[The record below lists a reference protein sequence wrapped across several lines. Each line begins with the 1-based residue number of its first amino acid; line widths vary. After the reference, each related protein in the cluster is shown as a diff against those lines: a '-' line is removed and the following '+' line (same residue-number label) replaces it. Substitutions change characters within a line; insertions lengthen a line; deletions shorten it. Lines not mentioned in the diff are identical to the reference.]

1 MDISD
6 EMKNVFGMKHRPPGP
21 VLILDGITT
30 EMVEAFLV
38 RADTADSLD
47 AYRSLIIEEGG
58 RNFTIQPY
66 WASTYD
72 EEEAIYRLMLTL
84 TVLKGGG
91 REDPRVSIPN
101 TTPLWNAVLDASKI
115 AEVVVRVPYPTA

>member
-58 RNFTIQPY
+58 RNFTIGAY
-66 WASTYD
+66 WDSYCD
-72 EEEAIYRLMLTL
+72 EAEAVYRLMLTL
-84 TVLKGGG
+84 TVLKSGG

-115 AEVVVRVPYPTA
+115 AELVVRVPYPTA

>member
-6 EMKNVFGMKHRPPGP
+6 EMKNLFALKHRPPGP

-38 RADTADSLD
+38 RADSVDSLN
-47 AYRSLIIEEGG
+47 AYRNLIIEEER

-66 WASTYD
+66 WALTCD
-72 EEEAIYRLMLTL
+72 EDEASYRLMLTL
-84 TVLKGGG
+84 TVFKSGG
-91 REDPRVSIPN
+91 REDPRVSIPD
-101 TTPLWNAVLDASKI
+101 TTPLWNAILDASKI
-115 AEVVVRVPYPTA
+115 ADVVVRIPYPKA

>member
-1 MDISD
+1 MVISD
-6 EMKNVFGMKHRPPGP
+6 EMKNLFAQKHRPPGP
-21 VLILDGITT
+21 VLILNGITT

-38 RADTADSLD
+38 RADSVDSLD

-58 RNFTIQPY
+58 RNFTMEAY
-66 WASTYD
+66 WDPSCD
-72 EEEAIYRLMLTL
+72 EGEAVYRLILTL
-84 TVLKGGG
+84 TILKSGG
-91 REDPRVSIPN
+91 REDSRVGIPN

>member
-6 EMKNVFGMKHRPPGP
+6 EMKNLFALKHRPPGP

-38 RADTADSLD
+38 RADSVDSLD

-58 RNFTIQPY
+58 RNFMIQSY
-66 WASTYD
+66 WALTCD
-72 EEEAIYRLMLTL
+72 EDEASYRLMLTL
-84 TVLKGGG
+84 TVFKSGGG
-91 REDPRVSIPN
+91 EDPSVSIPN
-101 TTPLWNAVLDASKI
+101 TTPLWNAILDASKI
-115 AEVVVRVPYPTA
+115 AEVVVRIPFPKA